1 MAADGVENKTLFLAA
16 TSPKK
21 HYAKRREDL
30 RLMKKIDMFNHIWP
44 EPFYKALCDH
54 VGERTDIT
62 MRSEQVPMMTNLD
75 RRFEVMDMFGE
86 DYVQILSLASP
97 PLEII
102 AGPEKALELSKIGTD
117 SMAELCEKY
126 PDRFLGFIGTAP
138 MSNPD
143 ALVEESKRAIEDM
156 GASGMQIFTNV
167 KGKPLDL
174 PEFEPF
180 FEYMHSVDKP
190 IWMHPARG
198 ASFADYQTEEKS
210 LYEIWWTFGW
220 PYDTSAA
227 MARIVFSKMFD
238 KMPNLKII
246 THHAGGMIPFFEG
259 RVGPGWDQLGARTS
273 FTDYSVLLKELEKRP
288 LDYFKQFY
296 ADTATF
302 GSRMAILSALD
313 FFGEDKILFAS
324 DAPFDPEAG
333 PFYIRETLKILDELD
348 ISEATRTKIYQDN
361 ALKLLG
367 MSL

>member
-1 MAADGVENKTLFLAA
+1 
-16 TSPKK
+16 
-21 HYAKRREDL
+21 
-30 RLMKKIDMFNHIWP
+30 MKKIDMFTHIWP
-44 EPFYKALCDH
+44 QPFYKALCKH

-62 MRSEQVPMMTNLD
+62 MRSEQVPMMTDLD

-102 AGPEKALELSKIGTD
+102 AGPDVALELSKVGTD

-126 PDRFLGFIGTAP
+126 PERFPGFIATAP
-138 MSNPD
+138 MNNPD
-143 ALVEESKRAIEDM
+143 ALVEESRRAIEDM
-156 GASGMQIFTNV
+156 GAAGMQIFTNV

-180 FEYMHSVDKP
+180 FDYMHSVDKP

-198 ASFADYQTEEKS
+198 AGFPDYQTEDKS
-210 LYEIWWTFGW
+210 FYEIWWTFGW

-238 KMPNLKII
+238 RLPNLKII

-273 FTDYSVLLKELEKRP
+273 FTDYSELLKELKKRP

-302 GSRMAILSALD
+302 GSQKAIEHAIE
-313 FFGEDKILFAS
+313 FFGEDQILFAS
-324 DAPFDPEAG
+324 DAPFDPEGG
-333 PFYIRETLKILDELD
+333 PYYIRETVNILDNMD
-348 ISEATRTKIYQDN
+348 ISDATRKKIYQDN
-361 ALKLLG
+361 AEQLLG
-367 MSL
+367 ISL